1 MSAMVEKNHPHH
13 SMPFSSPLHD
23 GSRVHKLSCALA
35 AIAAGL
41 ALWLAGCATDR
52 LESTP
57 PKGVDLSGDWQLDP
71 NLSDDPTKPPLND
84 GTSPSQMR
92 HRSGRGRGSGGIG
105 LPPFGNPG
113 GAGGPTGGTQPDGT
127 EDFTS
132 NANARGPYV
141 RTLWQN
147 PSSGGGLS
155 GGGSSGSGGA
165 DTTGSGD
172 RSSTAGARRGGGR
185 TRANHWL
192 DAPVRMTIEQKGD
205 RLTIQSK
212 SSGGEVQTD
221 ELVSGH
227 SSGIPVGQNTADRD
241 VGWRGNILVVDTKV
255 KSGPTKEDD
264 YALDDEGHL
273 ILSTFVS
280 GAHVR
285 KSQIKRVYDRVSG
298 TQGGVH
304 Q

>member
-1 MSAMVEKNHPHH
+1 MSAI
-13 SMPFSSPLHD
+13 
-23 GSRVHKLSCALA
+23 RVHTLSRALA
-35 AIAAGL
+35 ATATALAASV
-41 ALWLAGCATDR
+41 WLAGCATDR

-57 PKGVDLSGDWQLDP
+57 PQGVNLSGDWQLDP

-84 GTSPSQMR
+84 STSPSQMR
-92 HRSGRGRGSGGIG
+92 HRSGRGRGSGNIG
-105 LPPFGNPG
+105 LPPFANPG

-132 NANARGPYV
+132 NVTVQGPYV
-141 RTLWQN
+141 RTLWQD
-147 PSSGGGLS
+147 PTGAGA
-155 GGGSSGSGGA
+155 GGA
-165 DTTGSGD
+165 SAGEAASPSGVRGRGN
-172 RSSTAGARRGGGR
+172 RSFF
-185 TRANHWL
+185 

-212 SSGGEVQTD
+212 SSGGQVQTD

-227 SSGIPVGQNTADRD
+227 SSGIPVGQSTAERD
-241 VGWRGNILVVDTKV
+241 VGWRGVILVVDTKL

-273 ILSTFVS
+273 IVSTFIS
-280 GAHVR
+280 GSHVR
-285 KSQIKRVYDRVSG
+285 KSQIKRVYDRVG
-298 TQGGVH
+298 DAQGAH